1 MVCLPNWNLDATQLK
16 GPPECRCVVPGEC
29 EVTGE
34 NVLDVVSNAPPL
46 SPQVEYFATFQVTDV
61 ASEKECAS
69 LCASTD
75 QCTAYTFMG
84 ELNPLR
90 QLR

>member
-1 MVCLPNWNLDATQLK
+1 MRRAWGMRGDGRERP
-16 GPPECRCVVPGEC
+16 RCGK
-29 EVTGE
+29 
-34 NVLDVVSNAPPL
+34 VLSLL
-46 SPQVEYFATFQVTDV
+46 SSAQVETCATFQVTDV

-75 QCTAYTFMG
+75 QCTVYTFMG

-90 QLR
+90 QLKIILTNHK